1 MHLFVLLIS
10 LKAPWVQRPCLFYLF
25 VHKEHCLR
33 GAGKTFNSYCPW
45 RNKYINTIKSACN
58 AGAPGSLPGLGRS
71 PGERKGYPLQ
81 FSWAPLVAETVKE
94 SACNAGGLDLI
105 PGLGRSPGEGKGYP
119 LQFSCLET
127 YMDRGAWRALV
138 HGAAKSQTGL
148 SDFHFHIKSSVLLI
162 FWKICSFDCPFND
175 LTILERSEFI

>member
-25 VHKEHCLR
+25 IHKEHCLH
-33 GAGKTFNSYCPW
+33 GADKTFNSYCPW
-45 RNKYINTIKSACN
+45 RNKYISTIKSACN
-58 AGAPGSLPGLGRS
+58 AGAPGSL
-71 PGERKGYPLQ
+71 
-81 FSWAPLVAETVKE
+81 
-94 SACNAGGLDLI
+94 

-138 HGAAKSQTGL
+138 HGAANSQTGL